1 MPIGSTENKQ
11 RDFTP
16 DCRME
21 SGKERSSLMELYGM
35 DILEVGDG

>member
-1 MPIGSTENKQ
+1 MPTRSTGNKQ
-11 RDFTP
+11 RDFAP
-16 DCRME
+16 DCIME